1 MVVAWWLMVQIG
13 WFGGGVVIDDGGAVE
28 VGVVVGGEGVG
39 LLVWVWVCCHGY
51 GFGLAV
57 GLGLG
62 LLVVVVLGVC
72 NVVVVGLW

>member
-1 MVVAWWLMVQIG
+1 MWIG
-13 WFGGGVVIDDGGAVE
+13 WFGCGVVIDDGGFVE
-28 VGVVVGGEGVG
+28 VGVTVGGEGVG

-57 GLGLG
+57 DRGLG
-62 LLVVVVLGVC
+62 LLVVGVLGVC